1 MRENSYVPVL
11 DTHFIVYNVSAQDM
25 FVDWILSLL
34 NLFLPNISDIGQL
47 VFRNSEDSSD
57 LKIL

>member
-34 NLFLPNISDIGQL
+34 NLFLPNISDIGPL